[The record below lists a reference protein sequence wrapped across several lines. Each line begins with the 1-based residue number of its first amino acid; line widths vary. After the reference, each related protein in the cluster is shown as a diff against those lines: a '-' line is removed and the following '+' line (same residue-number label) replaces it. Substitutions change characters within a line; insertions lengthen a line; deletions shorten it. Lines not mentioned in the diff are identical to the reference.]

1 MKGKQTEIE
10 NHTDQKLVEA
20 VATLHQATL
29 ADDQLS
35 CHVCNELINKGDEV
49 VCLLRSSAEQNRY
62 EVTQTRCTD
71 HDDLTELLTLGV
83 DEFVINGQVG
93 RCSCQ
98 ATQQS
103 WPVLLVPQLRVV
115 SAAATTTTREITAQ
129 PEYNHDPA
137 EPLTDYIPQPT
148 EYHHWG
154 KEKIADGTSEFQEA
168 TLDRSEQPTIG
179 TTEGGS

>member
-1 MKGKQTEIE
+1 MNTIKANIQTSD
-10 NHTDQKLVEA
+10 DQELVEA
-20 VATLHQATL
+20 VSTLHRITL

-35 CHVCNELINKGDEV
+35 CQVCNELINEGDEV

-62 EVTQTRCTD
+62 EITQSRCTD

-93 RCSCQ
+93 RCSDQ

-137 EPLTDYIPQPT
+137 EPLTDDIPQPT
-148 EYHHWG
+148 EYHHRG
-154 KEKIADGTSEFQEA
+154 KEKIGDDSDIQES
-168 TLDRSEQPTIG
+168 TLDRWKQPAID
-179 TTEGGS
+179 TTGEDR